1 MVCAP
6 YQTKADGQWKK
17 AQEEKTPAPVVRH
30 CGSGTATGSAPDVA
44 RYAAWNAAI
53 STAADWRETVAAGAS
68 GASYGFQVSP
78 VMSA

>member
-1 MVCAP
+1 LP
-6 YQTKADGQWKK
+6 WRTKARLRMGDGQEDE
-17 AQEEKTPAPVVRH
+17 APATVVGHR
-30 CGSGTATGSAPDVA
+30 GSGTANGSVPYVA

-53 STAADWRETVAAGAS
+53 SAAADWRETAAAGAG